1 VSLCRSLLRFSALIC
16 LGSFLITLPAFA
28 LAPTVQHPLDALTP
42 AEYWVVYKALRA
54 AGHQEEKLLF
64 TSVLLHEPEKSYVLS
79 WKAGDPIERKADV
92 VLYHD
97 GHSYAAL
104 VNITTAKVE
113 AMEELKGMQAPFTTT
128 EEQEVNGA
136 VKHDPRIVAALKK
149 RGITDLNL
157 VTCYATPGGYIGLPE
172 QDGRRI
178 GWGGCLYGVE
188 ARRPRAPGR
197 SWFRSPAAPA
207 SPSKTV
213 GSPGR
218 IGSFASASIHARGRS
233 STWLR

>member
-1 VSLCRSLLRFSALIC
+1 
-16 LGSFLITLPAFA
+16 
-28 LAPTVQHPLDALTP
+28 
-42 AEYWVVYKALRA
+42 
-54 AGHQEEKLLF
+54 
-64 TSVLLHEPEKSYVLS
+64 
-79 WKAGDPIERKADV
+79 
-92 VLYHD
+92 
-97 GHSYAAL
+97 
-104 VNITTAKVE
+104 
-113 AMEELKGMQAPFTTT
+113 
-128 EEQEVNGA
+128 

-178 GWGGCLYGVE
+178 GWGGCLYGVDNYNGYE
-188 ARRPRAPGR
+188 DREVGGMFFTVDMSTKKLTRFTDYGITPMAPLSLIYDADGGPRAPDR